1 MPPVRPNFPD
11 ARRVSS
17 WHRRPSPPRACE
29 LAKRCRDRGIPVTLV
44 TPFLTNCGF
53 RTTLELITRLL
64 AVVETLEVVCSDWG
78 LLYYLASRKL
88 GTPVIGRLL
97 AAQATDPRIMR
108 MVDGRSAV
116 ERPRVIR
123 HLDGT
128 ACQLRRRCP
137 STSLTRHYRG
147 CWLDKPR
154 VLSFLSSLG
163 IGRCELNNPG
173 QGIELASSPC
183 WCYSL
188 HVPDVIVSVLQQC
201 PGPEEDFLHTT
212 CCNTNSC
219 MQAAVRWQCDGYPSD
234 LFRRG
239 NAIFYRWPHLPLNLT
254 ALPIDRIVHRV
265 DYNR

>member
-1 MPPVRPNFPD
+1 MEQAHWIDWQQETCDTMQAGRFYFGHETC
-11 ARRVSS
+11 RQLL
-17 WHRRPSPPRACE
+17 PSPPRACE

-78 LLYYLASRKL
+78 LLYYLASQKL

-108 MVDGRSAV
+108 MLDGQSAV

-137 STSLTRHYRG
+137 SASLTGHYRG
-147 CWLDKPR
+147 CWLDKPH
-154 VLSFLSSLG
+154 VLSFRRPYCALG
-163 IGRCELNNPG
+163 
-173 QGIELASSPC
+173 
-183 WCYSL
+183 
-188 HVPDVIVSVLQQC
+188 
-201 PGPEEDFLHTT
+201 
-212 CCNTNSC
+212 
-219 MQAAVRWQCDGYPSD
+219 
-234 LFRRG
+234 
-239 NAIFYRWPHLPLNLT
+239 
-254 ALPIDRIVHRV
+254 
-265 DYNR
+265 